1 MKLTT
6 KPVKTQVNLLDFL
19 LKLEFKIDEARKYW
33 PTV

>member
-1 MKLTT
+1 MKLTI

-19 LKLEFKIDEARKYW
+19 LKLEFKIDEARKNW